1 MLKLTLRSFFDRKIR
16 LALTTFA
23 VVLGVAFVSGSFVL
37 ADSLRAVFDDIAEEV
52 GAPISVRVRGIS
64 AIESNDLTRPP
75 SPDSLADELAGV
87 DGVASVT
94 GIVEG
99 FPFVSTADGE
109 LVRSQGPTLAY
120 NYEAD
125 AVSAIEIVRGD
136 APGTGEVLFDE
147 FAADRYDIAIG
158 DVVNVRTLAE
168 PEDFAVSGIASFG
181 EEDFGA
187 VFVLFDT
194 PTAQRLFGLPDS
206 FSYIN
211 VSAAGALSPDELA
224 ERVNATLPADFEAV
238 TGEIVSDEFSAFF
251 DVIITVFQS
260 ALLAFAAVALVVSA
274 FIINNTF
281 SIVLGQRIKELGLL
295 RCLGASGRQV
305 RTSVLLEALLIGGV
319 ASVAGLFG
327 GLGVAAL
334 INQIISAAG
343 DGGGL
348 PSGGIILAP
357 RTWIVA
363 IVVGIGV
370 TLLASLSPA
379 RRAASIPPIAALT
392 DDFVLSATRTRRR
405 VLVGLAFAVVGGLA
419 VILGV
424 LGAGD
429 TTTRLL
435 ALGAGALLLFIAV
448 ALLSPQVAAPI
459 ARAVGAPIAWIG
471 RISGTLARNNAARNP
486 HRTSATAAA
495 LMVGLAL
502 VTMVLVVGTSF
513 KKTVTSLLETSI
525 TADYYVAPAQQ
536 QGPGV
541 FSRQLA
547 VELNELPEVD
557 LAISFRGGP
566 GTGARALI
574 GGAGRDIAG
583 VPSAA
588 FGSVVHAGI
597 VDGGY
602 DGLEND
608 GVLVHADPATD
619 LGLSPGDTLTAVFP
633 DTTRTLTVVGVYDD
647 ASIVGNWAVD
657 LSTYEEV
664 FGSSM
669 QDDVFVAASV
679 APGIDP
685 ASVRPAIET
694 VTDRYPEVT
703 LRDSDEF
710 AQNAE
715 DQLNQLLLTV
725 NALLLFAVVIAALG
739 VVNTLMLSV
748 FERTREIGLL
758 RAVGMTR
765 RQTRRMIRWEA
776 VIVAVF
782 GGLMGIVL
790 GLVLGAVS
798 VAAMPESF
806 VSEFGVPI
814 GQFVVILLLCVVMG
828 IVAAI
833 LPARRAARMDVL
845 QAIYHA

>member
-75 SPDSLADELAGV
+75 SPDSLVDELAGV
-87 DGVASVT
+87 DGVASVS

-168 PEDFAVSGIASFG
+168 PEDFTVSGIASFG

-238 TGEIVSDEFSAFF
+238 TGEVVSDEFSAFF

-305 RTSVLLEALLIGGV
+305 RTSVLVEALLIGGV

-363 IVVGIGV
+363 IVVGVGV

-379 RRAASIPPIAALT
+379 RRAASIPPIAALS

-405 VLVGLAFAVVGGLA
+405 VLVGLAFAVCGRTGSDPGSARCRRHHDTPARAGSWGALA
-419 VILGV
+419 VHCGGAAQPAGCRADRSCGGCAHRLDRPHLGN
-424 LGAGD
+424 
-429 TTTRLL
+429 
-435 ALGAGALLLFIAV
+435 AGAQQRCAQPASHL
-448 ALLSPQVAAPI
+448 
-459 ARAVGAPIAWIG
+459 G
-471 RISGTLARNNAARNP
+471 
-486 HRTSATAAA
+486 HCCRTH
-495 LMVGLAL
+495 
-502 VTMVLVVGTSF
+502 
-513 KKTVTSLLETSI
+513 
-525 TADYYVAPAQQ
+525 
-536 QGPGV
+536 
-541 FSRQLA
+541 
-547 VELNELPEVD
+547 
-557 LAISFRGGP
+557 GGP
-566 GTGARALI
+566 GAGHH
-574 GGAGRDIAG
+574 GAG
-583 VPSAA
+583 
-588 FGSVVHAGI
+588 
-597 VDGGY
+597 GG
-602 DGLEND
+602 
-608 GVLVHADPATD
+608 
-619 LGLSPGDTLTAVFP
+619 
-633 DTTRTLTVVGVYDD
+633 
-647 ASIVGNWAVD
+647 
-657 LSTYEEV
+657 
-664 FGSSM
+664 
-669 QDDVFVAASV
+669 
-679 APGIDP
+679 
-685 ASVRPAIET
+685 
-694 VTDRYPEVT
+694 
-703 LRDSDEF
+703 
-710 AQNAE
+710 
-715 DQLNQLLLTV
+715 DQLQEDGDL
-725 NALLLFAVVIAALG
+725 AAGDLDH
-739 VVNTLMLSV
+739 
-748 FERTREIGLL
+748 R
-758 RAVGMTR
+758 
-765 RQTRRMIRWEA
+765 
-776 VIVAVF
+776 
-782 GGLMGIVL
+782 
-790 GLVLGAVS
+790 
-798 VAAMPESF
+798 
-806 VSEFGVPI
+806 
-814 GQFVVILLLCVVMG
+814 
-828 IVAAI
+828 
-833 LPARRAARMDVL
+833 
-845 QAIYHA
+845 